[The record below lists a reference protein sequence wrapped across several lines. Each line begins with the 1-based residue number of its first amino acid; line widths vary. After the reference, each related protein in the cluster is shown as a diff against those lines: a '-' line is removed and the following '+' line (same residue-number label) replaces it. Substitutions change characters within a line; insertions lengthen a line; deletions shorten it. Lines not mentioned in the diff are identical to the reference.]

1 MGGHSRSRGP
11 KIAVGA
17 AILAIILAPFA
28 YANSGR
34 AKQRYFDIT
43 FNSCSRSE
51 GLDGALWRK
60 VPAFDGEVREFVA
73 SDAREAA
80 VIDCVNRWAG
90 LFISDH
96 LEPELGNMP
105 TPRSKLTVSV
115 SGSNYAPPEHLVD
128 IAHVEFT
135 GAAMEE

>member
-1 MGGHSRSRGP
+1 MGGHSRSRWP
-11 KIAVGA
+11 KIVAGA
-17 AILAIILAPFA
+17 AILAIFLAPIA

-51 GLDGALWRK
+51 GLDGTLWRK
-60 VPAFDGEVREFVA
+60 VPVFDGEVREFVA

-80 VIDCVNRWAG
+80 VIDCANRWAG

-96 LEPELGNMP
+96 LEPKPGDMP
-105 TPRSKLTVSV
+105 MARSKLTVSV
-115 SGSNYAPPEHLVD
+115 AGSNYAPPEHLVD

-135 GAAMEE
+135 GGNDE